1 MSIRS
6 VQLTRR
12 ESRNAKNARRASTV
26 DEQMVAPERGWKRTT
41 WIWLFLLPTIILYG
55 IYTIYPIIASY
66 WYSLVEWNGFDSE
79 QRFVGIANYQAVFAD
94 PFFWNSFRITLLFM
108 LLVVPARVLLSL
120 LMAMVLNSPKL
131 PLVGVLR
138 SAFFI
143 PVVTTTAIIG
153 VVMRFVLDP
162 ASGPVNGML
171 QLFGLEGVDFLG
183 DQKTALP
190 VAAALY
196 VWKFFGI
203 TMIYWLAALQTI
215 PRDIYEAARI
225 DGANVRQ
232 TFLHIT
238 LPLMKP
244 FLIIITVLTIEET
257 FHNFDLM
264 YTLTGGGP
272 YFNTEIIEI
281 YIYRWAFAASIPQ
294 LGHASAAAVFFGLL
308 VAVFG
313 AIQLWAV
320 YASRRMR
327 RANP

>member
-12 ESRNAKNARRASTV
+12 ESRNAKRASTV
-26 DEQMVAPERGWKRTT
+26 DEQLVAPGRGWKRTA
-41 WIWLFLLPTIILYG
+41 WIWLFLLPTVVLYG

-94 PFFWNSFRITLLFM
+94 PFFWNSFRVTLVFM

-162 ASGPVNGML
+162 ASGPVNGVL
-171 QLFGLEGVDFLG
+171 QLFGLEGGVDFLG

-196 VWKFFGI
+196 VWKFFGV

-264 YTLTGGGP
+264 FTLTGGGP